1 MLTVDLGRL
10 QRAGKLEVEGLLVP
24 DDPALADLEAR
35 LTEPLQV
42 RLEAHQ
48 AGPDVVVRGRMQ
60 GELELECARCLK
72 PVRRTLNEEVT
83 LLYVEGVD
91 EVAAED
97 QEVYALPDTGWT
109 LDLEPALREHLVLA
123 APTHALCREDCR
135 GLCPTCG
142 ADRNEAPCE
151 CEASE
156 VDDRW
161 AALRRLGSE

>member
-10 QRAGKLEVEGLLVP
+10 QRSVKLEIEGQLDP
-24 DDPALADLEAR
+24 DDPALADLNLR
-35 LTEPLQV
+35 LAEPLQV

-48 AGPDVVVRGRMQ
+48 AGPDVLVRGRMR

-72 PVRRTLNEEVT
+72 SVRHTLDEEVT
-83 LLYVEGVD
+83 FLYVEGVD
-91 EVAAED
+91 ETAAED
-97 QEVYALPDTGWT
+97 QEVYPLPETGWT
-109 LDLEPALREHLVLA
+109 LDLGPALREHLVLA
-123 APTHALCREDCR
+123 APAHVLCREDCR

-142 ADRNEAPCE
+142 TDRNEAPCE
-151 CEASE
+151 CEASD